1 MAAVALK
8 GIKKDRVV
16 DLGVLQKESHVQTS
30 PVTISILHL
39 LQNVN
44 SKDVSLLKYV
54 PGYKTGD
61 TADRIN
67 GLERPKPNEGYALQ
81 NGISINSISDSAAKV
96 KEKHLS
102 ATPPLSARLPP

>member
-1 MAAVALK
+1 MPLHSFNL
-8 GIKKDRVV
+8 D
-16 DLGVLQKESHVQTS
+16 SNNS
-30 PVTISILHL
+30 ISASAE
-39 LQNVN
+39 NVN

-96 KEKHLS
+96 KVKS
-102 ATPPLSARLPP
+102 SDRDTTAATGSIPIKDSSRLHDRWRNAVV